1 MATVRRGRQ
10 EAQQGM
16 GNGRWRCARGGAPAG
31 ILAALLAVLPAAP
44 VVLAQ
49 PTEEQD
55 APQRTWFVEASGGA
69 EYDSVVALDELD
81 LSNDSGDSAL
91 LLDLGAGVTQPFG
104 RQTELDLRYRYS
116 LLDYSDF
123 PEVDQESHIL
133 SADLKRDVGA
143 ADVGFSAFYIDSTLG
158 NDELL
163 ELVRFSPYV
172 SGFFRKGWFARAAF
186 VYSDK
191 VNGINPGRDATASI
205 AELDVYHFPA
215 GKPWYVSV
223 GYKYRDEG
231 ADAARF
237 DYTGNTLKARW
248 VRRLQLAGRDAR
260 LELSYRYIDRDYS
273 AITPSIGDERRDE
286 RQQLQAEMELTL
298 SERLNLE
305 LFGAYADYESNLAS
319 VDFDQ
324 YVTGFRLRYRWE
336 P

>member
-1 MATVRRGRQ
+1 MMGQ
-10 EAQQGM
+10 EAGQGM
-16 GNGRWRCARGGAPAG
+16 GSEVWECARGAAPACVVG
-31 ILAALLAVLPAAP
+31 VLLATAVPAPPA
-44 VVLAQ
+44 VAQ
-49 PTEEQD
+49 PAQEDED
-55 APQRTWFVEASGGA
+55 AARRSWFLEASGGA

-91 LLDLGAGVTQPFG
+91 LLELSGGVTQPFG
-104 RQTELDLRYRYS
+104 RQTELDLRYSYS
-116 LLDYSDF
+116 VLDYSDF

-143 ADVGFSAFYIDSTLG
+143 ADIGFSTFYIDSDLG
-158 NDELL
+158 NDQLL

-205 AELDVYHFPA
+205 AELDIYHFPS
-215 GKPWYVSV
+215 GKPWYVSL

-237 DYTGNTLKARW
+237 DYTGNTLKVRW
-248 VRRLQLAGRDAR
+248 VRRMQLAGRDAR
-260 LELSYRYIDRDYS
+260 LELSYRYLDRDYS
-273 AITPSIGDERRDE
+273 AITPSIGDERRDQ

-305 LFGAYADYESNLAS
+305 LFGAYADYESNLAG